1 MKKNLFLVLVLSIA
15 FIGSVIAQERTI
27 TGTVTSAEDGTTLPG
42 VNVVVQG
49 TNIGTVTNLDGE
61 YSIDVP
67 ADAEALVFSFVGMMN
82 KTVPIGSSSVI
93 DVALEAGFEAM
104 EEVVVTALGISRE
117 KKALG
122 YAVTEV
128 GGEELATVK
137 ETNVINSLSG
147 RVAGVVLTQS
157 PSGPGGGTRVVIRGN
172 NSITGDNQPLYVVDG
187 VPMDNSGFGS
197 AAGTGTA
204 NYRRDD

>member
-1 MKKNLFLVLVLSIA
+1 MGGHQA
-15 FIGSVIAQERTI
+15 RQ
-27 TGTVTSAEDGTTLPG
+27 
-42 VNVVVQG
+42 
-49 TNIGTVTNLDGE
+49 IGTL
-61 YSIDVP
+61 
-67 ADAEALVFSFVGMMN
+67 
-82 KTVPIGSSSVI
+82 
-93 DVALEAGFEAM
+93 
-104 EEVVVTALGISRE
+104 
-117 KKALG
+117 
-122 YAVTEV
+122 EV

-204 NYRRDD
+204 NYRRDDYGTGISEPAHKRPEGKRSHS